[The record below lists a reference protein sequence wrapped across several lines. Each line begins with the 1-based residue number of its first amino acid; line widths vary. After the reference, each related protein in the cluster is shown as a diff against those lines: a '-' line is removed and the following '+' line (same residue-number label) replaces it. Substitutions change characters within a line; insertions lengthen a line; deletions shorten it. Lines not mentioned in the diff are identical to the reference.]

1 MSRPLTRRPP
11 LPDPEQAAREDA
23 RLEPLRAQL
32 LARLDR
38 LAAVLE
44 AKRLEEDFQDGVPL
58 VLYDTCSIE
67 LLRAQFAPDDPC
79 LAALPSLAVS

>member
-1 MSRPLTRRPP
+1 MSRPHTRRLP
-11 LPDPEQAAREDA
+11 LPDPQIVTREEA
-23 RLEPLRAQL
+23 RLEYLRQQL

-44 AKRLEEDFQDGVPL
+44 AKRLGEDFEAGLPL
-58 VLYDTCSIE
+58 VLRDTCTLE
-67 LLRAQFAPDDPC
+67 MLRAQFDPDDPC